1 MDFKVNNVTHIWWT
15 LKLIAFLKK
24 VEHNELISYKGC
36 RCSIVTLSADIIYL
50 MFSTPLLLEFTI
62 L

>member
-1 MDFKVNNVTHIWWT
+1 M
-15 LKLIAFLKK
+15 LIAFLKK

-36 RCSIVTLSADIIYL
+36 RCSIVTLSADIIYF
-50 MFSTPLLLEFTI
+50 MFSTPLLLEFAI